1 MPRLHHETINNK
13 PVTFYV
19 EDDGVIW
26 IRAFAL
32 LQAAGIKAPGAAL
45 NSYLANHPG
54 TGEKFNYPPNA
65 VGSAGIK
72 ITSAAWHF
80 TDAEALEFL
89 KASRAPGRI
98 KARKAVDST
107 VKMLTAA
114 YLAPPAITPVA
125 ACKRKAAPAPVKAA
139 KVDKAKPA
147 PSTGDTHAATVEWL
161 TAILTDT
168 TQPLNVQKKAL
179 YTRAA
184 LLELE
189 QETSN
194 D

>member
-1 MPRLHHETINNK
+1 MPHLHHETINTK

-80 TDAEALEFL
+80 TYAEALEFL

-114 YLAPPAITPVA
+114 YLAP
-125 ACKRKAAPAPVKAA
+125 APVKPA
-139 KVDKAKPA
+139 KTAKAKPA
-147 PSTGDTHAATVEWL
+147 PVKTESPYTATIDRL

-168 TQPLNVQKKAL
+168 TQPPYIQLKAL
-179 YTRAA
+179 SARAF

-189 QETSN
+189 KEIIN

>member
-1 MPRLHHETINNK
+1 MAHLHSENINGKN
-13 PVTFYV
+13 VIFYT
-19 EDDGVIW
+19 DDTGIIW
-26 IRAFAL
+26 IRAFTL
-32 LQAAGIKAPGAAL
+32 LQAVGLKAPGAAL
-45 NSYLANHPG
+45 RSHVNHRPG
-54 TGEKFNYPPNA
+54 TGQKFNYPGHTTGD
-65 VGSAGIK
+65 VEGK
-72 ITSAAWHF
+72 FTSDAWHF
-80 TDAEALEFL
+80 TYSEALEFL
-89 KASRAPGRI
+89 KSTRAAG
-98 KARKAVDST
+98 T
-107 VKMLTAA
+107 VKVRKGLEATVKALTAA

-125 ACKRKAAPAPVKAA
+125 ARKRKAAPA
-139 KVDKAKPA
+139 KAKPA
-147 PSTGDTHAATVEWL
+147 PVNGDTHAATVEWL

>member
-1 MPRLHHETINNK
+1 MPRLHHETINSK

-54 TGEKFNYPPNA
+54 TGEKFNYPPTA
-65 VGSAGIK
+65 VGDAGIK

-80 TDAEALEFL
+80 TYAEALEFL

-98 KARKAVDST
+98 KACKAVDST
-107 VKMLTAA
+107 VKALTAA
-114 YLAPPAITPVA
+114 YLAP
-125 ACKRKAAPAPVKAA
+125 APVKPA
-139 KVDKAKPA
+139 KTAKAKPA
-147 PSTGDTHAATVEWL
+147 PVKTDTPYTATIDRL
-161 TAILTDT
+161 TAILADT
-168 TQPLNVQKKAL
+168 TQPPYIQLKAL
-179 YTRAA
+179 NARTL
-184 LLELE
+184 LLEIE
-189 QETSN
+189 RETL
-194 D
+194 DD

>member
-1 MPRLHHETINNK
+1 MPRLHCETINNK

-26 IRAFAL
+26 IRAFAM

-80 TDAEALEFL
+80 TYAEALEFL

-114 YLAPPAITPVA
+114 YLAP
-125 ACKRKAAPAPVKAA
+125 APVKPA
-139 KVDKAKPA
+139 KTAKAKPA
-147 PSTGDTHAATVEWL
+147 PVKHESPYAATIERL
-161 TAILTDT
+161 TAFLTDT
-168 TQPLNVQKKAL
+168 TTPHYLQLKAL
-179 YTRAA
+179 NARA
-184 LLELE
+184 LILELE
-189 QETSN
+189 QEDS
-194 D
+194 

>member
-80 TDAEALEFL
+80 TYAEALEFL

-107 VKMLTAA
+107 VKALTAA
-114 YLAPPAITPVA
+114 YLAP
-125 ACKRKAAPAPVKAA
+125 APVKPA
-139 KVDKAKPA
+139 KTAKAKPA
-147 PSTGDTHAATVEWL
+147 PVKTESPYTATIDRL

-168 TQPLNVQKKAL
+168 TNPAWLQLKAL
-179 YTRAA
+179 NARTF

-189 QETSN
+189 RETH
-194 D
+194 DD

>member
-45 NSYLANHPG
+45 NSYVSNHPG

-80 TDAEALEFL
+80 TYAEALEFL

-98 KARKAVDST
+98 KARKAVETT
-107 VKMLTAA
+107 VKALTAA
-114 YLAPPAITPVA
+114 YLAP
-125 ACKRKAAPAPVKAA
+125 APVKPA
-139 KVDKAKPA
+139 KTAKAKPA
-147 PSTGDTHAATVEWL
+147 PVKHESPYTATIDRL

-168 TQPLNVQKKAL
+168 TQPPYIQLRALNAR
-179 YTRAA
+179 TF

-189 QETSN
+189 RETCN

>member
-1 MPRLHHETINNK
+1 MPRLHSETINNK
-13 PVTFYV
+13 SVTFYV

-65 VGSAGIK
+65 IGDAGIK

-80 TDAEALEFL
+80 TYAEALEFL
-89 KASRAPGRI
+89 KASRAAGRI
-98 KARKAVDST
+98 KARKAVEAT
-107 VKMLTAA
+107 VQALAAA
-114 YLAPPAITPVA
+114 YLAPPAKPA
-125 ACKRKAAPAPVKAA
+125 KAAKAKPAKPAPVKTES
-139 KVDKAKPA
+139 PY
-147 PSTGDTHAATVEWL
+147 TATIDRL
-161 TAILTDT
+161 TAILADT
-168 TQPLNVQKKAL
+168 TNPAYLQLKAL
-179 YTRAA
+179 NART
-184 LLELE
+184 LILELE
-189 QETSN
+189 DALNARTRTLEKMANN

>member
-80 TDAEALEFL
+80 TYAEALEFL

-107 VKMLTAA
+107 VKALTAA
-114 YLAPPAITPVA
+114 YLAP
-125 ACKRKAAPAPVKAA
+125 APVKPA
-139 KVDKAKPA
+139 KTAKAKPA
-147 PSTGDTHAATVEWL
+147 KPVPVKNESPYAAAIERL
-161 TAILTDT
+161 TAILADT
-168 TQPLNVQKKAL
+168 TQPPYIQLTALKAR
-179 YTRAA
+179 TF
-184 LLELE
+184 LLELAKE
-189 QETSN
+189 DS
-194 D
+194 

>member
-1 MPRLHHETINNK
+1 MAHLHNETVNGENI
-13 PVTFYV
+13 VFYT
-19 EDDGVIW
+19 DAAGNIW
-26 IRAFAL
+26 IRAFTL
-32 LQAAGIKAPGAAL
+32 FKAAGINAPGAAL
-45 NSYLANHPG
+45 RSYVISHSG
-54 TGEKFNYPPNA
+54 TGQKFTYPGDA
-65 VGSAGIK
+65 TGDVSIK
-72 ITSAAWHF
+72 YTSPAWHF
-80 TDAEALEFL
+80 TYAEALTFL
-89 KASRAPGRI
+89 KHTRAPGRI
-98 KARKAVDST
+98 KARKVVEAT
-107 VKMLTAA
+107 VQALTAA

-125 ACKRKAAPAPVKAA
+125 ARKRKAAPAKT
-139 KVDKAKPA
+139 KPA
-147 PSTGDTHAATVEWL
+147 PATVEWL

>member
-65 VGSAGIK
+65 VGDSGIK

-80 TDAEALEFL
+80 TYAEALEFL

-114 YLAPPAITPVA
+114 YLAP
-125 ACKRKAAPAPVKAA
+125 APVKPA
-139 KVDKAKPA
+139 KTAKAKPA
-147 PSTGDTHAATVEWL
+147 QVKNESPYTATIDRL
-161 TAILTDT
+161 TAILADT
-168 TQPLNVQKKAL
+168 TQPPYIQLKAL
-179 YTRAA
+179 NARAF

-189 QETSN
+189 RETL
-194 D
+194 DD

>member
-80 TDAEALEFL
+80 TYAEALEFL

-114 YLAPPAITPVA
+114 YLAP
-125 ACKRKAAPAPVKAA
+125 APVKPA
-139 KVDKAKPA
+139 KTAKAKPA
-147 PSTGDTHAATVEWL
+147 PVKTDTPYTATIDRL

-168 TQPLNVQKKAL
+168 TQPPYIQLKAL
-179 YTRAA
+179 NARTF

-189 QETSN
+189 RETL
-194 D
+194 DD

>member
-1 MPRLHHETINNK
+1 MPRLHCETINNK

-80 TDAEALEFL
+80 TYAEALEFL

-114 YLAPPAITPVA
+114 YLAPAPVKPAKTA
-125 ACKRKAAPAPVKAA
+125 KAKPTKPAPVKHES
-139 KVDKAKPA
+139 PY
-147 PSTGDTHAATVEWL
+147 TATIDRL
-161 TAILTDT
+161 TAILADT
-168 TQPLNVQKKAL
+168 TQPPYIQLKAL
-179 YTRAA
+179 NARTF
-184 LLELE
+184 LLGLE
-189 QETSN
+189 RETL
-194 D
+194 DD

>member
-1 MPRLHHETINNK
+1 MPRLHHETINSK

-80 TDAEALEFL
+80 TYAEALEFL

-114 YLAPPAITPVA
+114 YLAP
-125 ACKRKAAPAPVKAA
+125 APVKPA
-139 KVDKAKPA
+139 KTAKAKPA
-147 PSTGDTHAATVEWL
+147 PVKTDSPYTATIDHL
-161 TAILTDT
+161 TAILADT
-168 TQPLNVQKKAL
+168 SQPPYIQLKAL
-179 YTRAA
+179 NARTF

-189 QETSN
+189 KE
-194 D
+194 DR